1 MPVQHAAM
9 PTGRAPSAEEMH
21 GRAMARFP
29 KTMARLAGR
38 SICVPVRPDTQ
49 DGATSVDKD

>member
-1 MPVQHAAM
+1 MLIQHPPMPSD
-9 PTGRAPSAEEMH
+9 RAPSAEEMH

-38 SICVPVRPDTQ
+38 RVRPR
-49 DGATSVDKD
+49 TS